1 MNASTRLGSMLL
13 DHFIMVMICMI
24 FFIPTTVTMFSSFA
38 PGGENVPW
46 VPLQHR
52 PMFYFSLLGFA
63 IYFCKDSINGRSI
76 AKRILKMQVVDNRTG
91 RPASPLQCVVRNLFC
106 ILWPVEVLV
115 TFGSPDRRIGDMV
128 AGTRVDEFDPAN
140 VAQGKSSLKMLI
152 TGLLF
157 AYGVILLITMVMALL
172 TPSLPA

>member
-1 MNASTRLGSMLL
+1 
-13 DHFIMVMICMI
+13 
-24 FFIPTTVTMFSSFA
+24 
-38 PGGENVPW
+38 
-46 VPLQHR
+46 
-52 PMFYFSLLGFA
+52 MFYFSLLGFA